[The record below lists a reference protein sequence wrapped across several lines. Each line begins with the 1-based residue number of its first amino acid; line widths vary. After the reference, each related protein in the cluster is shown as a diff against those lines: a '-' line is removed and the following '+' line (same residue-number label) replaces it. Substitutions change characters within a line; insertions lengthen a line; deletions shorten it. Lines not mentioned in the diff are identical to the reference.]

1 MVQQSLRFVIL
12 LIIHIG
18 LNDVCSYNINRYGH
32 VVFGVGDGIVN
43 AHNMAHYHKSISDYS
58 IDECV
63 SSSGAIDER
72 DDDAK
77 IKTV

>member
-1 MVQQSLRFVIL
+1 M
-12 LIIHIG
+12 
-18 LNDVCSYNINRYGH
+18 
-32 VVFGVGDGIVN
+32 VFGVGDGIIN

-63 SSSGAIDER
+63 SYSGAIDER

-77 IKTV
+77 IKTE